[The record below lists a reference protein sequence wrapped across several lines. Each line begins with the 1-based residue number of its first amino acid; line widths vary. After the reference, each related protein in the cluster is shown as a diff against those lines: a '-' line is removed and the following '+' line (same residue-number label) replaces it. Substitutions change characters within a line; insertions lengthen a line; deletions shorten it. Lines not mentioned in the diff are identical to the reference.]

1 MRSGERNGERSG
13 ERRSNT
19 GSILGEEAGR
29 RSVLGEDG
37 GRRSVLGGDGG
48 RRSVLGGD
56 DGRRSRLSE
65 ESKRS
70 LVGGDLGGR
79 REVGDGAGRQDIHS
93 PSGKKIVVL
102 EDGKR
107 IAAAPIPELERSR
120 GRGGERR
127 MEVNQ
132 GQAAHQRRLDV
143 KQDAKEGKIPKSTF
157 ERKAEERAST
167 YLHWEDTPSLPS
179 PPATPPAEGE
189 FFLEPFLGGTQNPP
203 HMGHLF
209 CCMNAFCQDFSWRQP
224 KPSLGHLLPSGG
236 RVQRRMQDVNENNLK
251 ASWWLLA
258 LPVTCYRLTSGS
270 WHYHFKCHQ

>member
-1 MRSGERNGERSG
+1 MRSGERNG

-37 GRRSVLGGDGG
+37 GRRSALGGDE
-48 RRSVLGGD
+48 
-56 DGRRSRLSE
+56 GRRSRLSE

-93 PSGKKIVVL
+93 PSGKKIVAL

-107 IAAAPIPELERSR
+107 IPELERSR

-189 FFLEPFLGGTQNPP
+189 FFLEPFLGATQNPP

-209 CCMNAFCQDFSWRQP
+209 CCMNAFCQDFSWRHP
-224 KPSLGHLLPSGG
+224 KPSLGHLLPSGSEKSA
-236 RVQRRMQDVNENNLK
+236 RMLMRTILK
-251 ASWWLLA
+251 QVGGHWPCLLHA
-258 LPVTCYRLTSGS
+258 IGSHQAHGITTLNATSDIEKGTS
-270 WHYHFKCHQ
+270 RFFILLD

>member
-1 MRSGERNGERSG
+1 MVEGRKEEEVNRVNHNHNNNKANNSNNKHFPGQVRGFLQCQNLLLFFLLLIIPQNQERHPASRETRRLLKQRSQESVRSGDRSGERNG

-37 GRRSVLGGDGG
+37 GRRSALGGDE
-48 RRSVLGGD
+48 
-56 DGRRSRLSE
+56 GRRSRLSE

-107 IAAAPIPELERSR
+107 VAAAPIPELERSR

-189 FFLEPFLGGTQNPP
+189 FFLEPLLGATQNPP
-203 HMGHLF
+203 HMGHQF
-209 CCMNAFCQDFSWRQP
+209 CR
-224 KPSLGHLLPSGG
+224 G
-236 RVQRRMQDVNENNLK
+236 
-251 ASWWLLA
+251 
-258 LPVTCYRLTSGS
+258 
-270 WHYHFKCHQ
+270 